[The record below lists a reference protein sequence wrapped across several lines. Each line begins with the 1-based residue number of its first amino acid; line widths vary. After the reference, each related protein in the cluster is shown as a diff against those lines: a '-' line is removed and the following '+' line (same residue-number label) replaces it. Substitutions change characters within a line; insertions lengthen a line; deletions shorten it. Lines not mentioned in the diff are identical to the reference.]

1 MPKNKES
8 FISEKMEIPARIQLP
23 RDTEVTPEL
32 IKSLV
37 KIHEKGLERY
47 KTLQYYY
54 DGGAIIL
61 KRQKPSHKSNNRLVF
76 PYPSYIVDLL
86 LGMHLGKPVSY
97 FVADEYKEIFSK
109 VQDILDLNDEQD
121 ENAELGKIAGIKGR
135 AYEIVYVDEEANIA
149 FNEVQPENIILVFDD
164 KIKPEPWLGI
174 YITDYVTAENIGKD
188 TKDKRYT
195 VYTDDTITDYISEGG
210 ELKVEEA
217 PRQNQFGEVP
227 IVEFLNNNET
237 IGDFER
243 VISLIDA
250 MNLSQSDTSNDLEE
264 FTDAILLLY
273 GILDTDDEDI
283 RQLLE
288 DKVMLLDSS
297 EGSKQGAEWLIKN
310 TNDTTLENHKTRL
323 DRAIFKFAKVPDLSD
338 ENFAGN
344 TSGEAMKFK
353 LFGTDQVIAQKQ
365 NKFKTGLQTRLRLI
379 LKGLNILTG
388 DSFDYR
394 DIAISFFD
402 NKPYNELD
410 NIQAVKTALDAGLS
424 KQYALSK
431 LKDLDDIAKEMQ
443 REEEEA
449 SAYADVF
456 NFDKEVEENDQ
467 AKGLDKNSDKVS
479 EDSQE

>member
-1 MPKNKES
+1 MAQNKES
-8 FISEKMEIPARIQLP
+8 FITEKMEVPARIQLP
-23 RDTEVTPEL
+23 RDTEVTTGL
-32 IKSLV
+32 IKSLI
-37 KIHEKGLERY
+37 KIHEESLERY
-47 KTLQYYY
+47 KTLQDYY
-54 DGGAIIL
+54 DGGALIL
-61 KRQKPSHKSNNRLVF
+61 KREKPSHKSNNKLVF

-97 FVADEYKEIFSK
+97 FVADEHKEIFAK
-109 VQDILDLNDEQD
+109 VQEILDLNDEQD
-121 ENAELGKIAGIKGR
+121 ENAELGKMSGIKGR

-149 FNEVQPENIILVFDD
+149 FNEVEPENIILVFDD
-164 KIKPEPWLGI
+164 KIKPKPWLGI

-195 VYTDDTITDYISEGG
+195 VYTDDTITDYIDEGG
-210 ELKVEEA
+210 ELKQEEN
-217 PRQNQFGEVP
+217 PRYNQFGEVP

-250 MNLSQSDTSNDLEE
+250 MNLSQSDTANDLEE
-264 FTDAILLLY
+264 FTDALLILW
-273 GILDTDDEDI
+273 GMLDTDDEDI
-283 RQLLE
+283 QQLLE
-288 DKVMLLDSS
+288 DKIMLLGSS

-323 DRAIFKFAKVPDLSD
+323 DQAIFKFAKVPDLSD

-388 DSFDYR
+388 DDFDYL

-410 NIQAVKTALDAGLS
+410 NIKSVKTALDAGLS

-431 LKDLDDIAKEMQ
+431 LKDLDDIAEEMQ
-443 REEEEA
+443 RQEEEA
-449 SAYADVF
+449 SAYADAF
-456 NFDKEVEENDQ
+456 NFDKEGVDDAEDERM
-467 AKGLDKNSDKVS
+467 AKDTVQVS
-479 EDSQE
+479 EDTKE